1 MLDKLLCVSL
11 RLILIVKNN
20 LVELKLWI
28 IVAIF
33 VDVEH
38 NRIRALKARILN
50 PMGVSPHLFLVCAP
64 SSKLPRAVGTSHI
77 EEHPF
82 GISVLAI
89 VCGLKSEA
97 TEGDLLREGDLDP
110 GLASLTI
117 SSAPFA
123 PIIALLVDKIL
134 GVLSS
139 RPTTPLNGVLALD
152 MRLVFNETF
161 CYQIDVFGVLGRLK
175 QFYRQVALTINHSQ
189 AIL

>member
-1 MLDKLLCVSL
+1 LLDKLLCVSL

-20 LVELKLWI
+20 LVELKFWV

-38 NRIRALKARILN
+38 DRIRALRTRVLG
-50 PMGVSPHLFLVCAP
+50 PMGVSRHLLLVCAP

-110 GLASLTI
+110 GLAALTVN
-117 SSAPFA
+117 SAPFA
-123 PIIALLVDKIL
+123 PTIASLVDKIL
-134 GVLSS
+134 RVLSS
-139 RPTTPLNGVLALD
+139 CPTTPLNGVLALD
-152 MRLVFNETF
+152 MRLVFSETF
-161 CYQIDVFGVLGRLK
+161 CYQIDVFGVKGRL
-175 QFYRQVALTINHSQ
+175 
-189 AIL
+189 